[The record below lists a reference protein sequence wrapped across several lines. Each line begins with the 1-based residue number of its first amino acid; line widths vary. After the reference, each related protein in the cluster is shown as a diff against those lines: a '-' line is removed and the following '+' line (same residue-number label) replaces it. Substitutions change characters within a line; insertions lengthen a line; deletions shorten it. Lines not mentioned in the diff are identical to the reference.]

1 MAKNEAKIRFTAET
15 SEFNAS
21 IKKANNEMS
30 KLRAELKL
38 NETQMKGTG
47 ASVEALE
54 NKHQILSDQLQA
66 SQVKVQALSQK
77 LDAARAAFGDN
88 SEEVNRLE
96 RQLTAARTE
105 EEKIQQSIG
114 QVNNELDQQRAAAA
128 RAESAT
134 GQLTA
139 EIDRQETELKQL
151 KAEYVEAVLKF
162 GEASDEAKQL
172 ESKISKLSGELSENR
187 SKMDAAADAADRL
200 GREVDDAGDAARNSG
215 DGFTVAKGAI
225 ADLVSE
231 AVQLGI
237 EKIGEFIG
245 YLKELPEA
253 TREIRQDMA
262 TLDTSFQEMGFSTEQ
277 ATNTWKE
284 MYTIFGEDDRAVEA
298 SNLVAKMC
306 DNQKELNDWVTITTG
321 IWGTYQDSL
330 PVEGLAEASNETAK
344 TGKVTGVLADALN
357 WSSDAA
363 KMFSEYMSDDVV
375 TAEDAFNA
383 ALAECTNEEERQAL
397 ITETLTALYGDA
409 AAKYEEASGSQLAAK
424 EAAAELALA
433 EQNLASEIEPVT
445 TAWDGM
451 KTQLITAVT
460 PAISVVCGWLQ
471 QAANYLKEHPT
482 LCTALAAAFAVLG
495 IGITAVA
502 IAWGIYT
509 VAQMAANAA
518 MLPVIAIALAV
529 VAAIAAVVAIGVALY
544 QNWDV
549 IKAKAQEVWANI
561 KDTISAALTQIKTE
575 TATAW
580 NNVKTA
586 ITTVWNNIKTAIS
599 TAINA
604 VKATISNAWNAV
616 KTVTSSIWNGIKSTI
631 STVWNGIKSTVST
644 VSNAVKSTVSS
655 AWNAVKSTTS
665 TVWNGIK
672 STVSGVVNG
681 IKSTVS
687 SAFNSIQST
696 ASTVWNGIK
705 TTISNAINTAKTTV
719 QTAINAIKSAFNFTA
734 QFKIKIPHIRVTGG
748 VAPYGIGGKGS
759 LPKFSVSWYKKAM
772 DNAMIL
778 NGPTIFGSMRG
789 KLLAGGEAGRE
800 VVSGADTLMGM
811 IQSAVDRA
819 SGSADIE
826 ALADA
831 IADLATRPAR
841 IYIGDRQVALA
852 TASAADSVNGLRSTL
867 KSRGLAM
874 D

>member
-21 IKKANNEMS
+21 IKKANNEIS

-54 NKHQILSDQLQA
+54 GKHELLASQLQA
-66 SQVKVQALSQK
+66 SQSKVEALTNK
-77 LDAARAAFGDN
+77 LETARAIFGDN

-96 RQLTAARTE
+96 RQLANARTE
-105 EEKIQQSIG
+105 EEKIQQAIDK
-114 QVNNELDQQRAAAA
+114 VNTELKQQRAAAA
-128 RAESAT
+128 QAESAT
-134 GQLTA
+134 GQLTV
-139 EIDRQETELKQL
+139 EISRQESELKQL
-151 KAEYVEAVLKF
+151 KGEYVEAVLKF

-172 ESKISKLSGELSENR
+172 ESKISQLSGELSENR

-225 ADLVSE
+225 SDLVSE

-237 EKIGEFIG
+237 EKISEFIG

-344 TGKVTGVLADALN
+344 TGQVTGVLADALN
-357 WSSDAA
+357 WSSEAA
-363 KMFSEYMSDDVV
+363 DMFSKYMSEDVV
-375 TAEDAFNA
+375 TAEDAFNE
-383 ALAECTNEEERQAL
+383 ALKECTTEEERQAL
-397 ITETLTALYGDA
+397 ITETLTKLYGDA

-433 EQNLASEIEPVT
+433 EQKLANEIEPVT
-445 TAWDGM
+445 TAWDGL

-460 PAISVVCGWLQ
+460 PAISAVCGWLQ
-471 QAANYLKEHPT
+471 QAAGWLKEHPT
-482 LCTALAAAFAVLG
+482 LCAALAAAFAVLG
-495 IGITAVA
+495 AGITAVA
-502 IAWGIYT
+502 IGWGIYT

-518 MLPVIAIALAV
+518 MLPVIGIALAV

-544 QNWDV
+544 QNWDT
-549 IKAKAQEVWANI
+549 IKAKAKE
-561 KDTISAALTQIKTE
+561 
-575 TATAW
+575 
-580 NNVKTA
+580 
-586 ITTVWNNIKTAIS
+586 
-599 TAINA
+599 
-604 VKATISNAWNAV
+604 AWNAIKDAV
-616 KTVTSSIWNGIKSTI
+616 SKATNAAKDAVTKG
-631 STVWNGIKSTVST
+631 
-644 VSNAVKSTVSS
+644 
-655 AWNAVKSTTS
+655 WNAVKSTTS
-665 TVWNGIK
+665 SAFNAVK
-672 STVSGVVNG
+672 STATSAWNA

-687 SAFNSIQST
+687 SAVNSVKSTVTSAFNSIKST
-696 ASTVWNGIK
+696 ATSVWNGIK
-705 TTISNAINTAKTTV
+705 SAISNAINGAKSAV
-719 QTAINAIKSAFNFTA
+719 SSAVSGIKSIMNFSW
-734 QFKIKIPHIRVTGG
+734 
-748 VAPYGIGGKGS
+748 S
-759 LPKFSVSWYKKAM
+759 LPKLKLPRISVSGRFSLNPPSAPKFSISWYRKAM
-772 DNAMIL
+772 NNAMIL
-778 NGPTIFGSMRG
+778 NGATIFGAMGGR
-789 KLLAGGEAGRE
+789 LLGGGEAGRE

-819 SGSADIE
+819 SRATDLQ

-831 IADLATRPAR
+831 IEDLATRPAQF
-841 IYIGDRQVALA
+841 YIGDRQVALA
-852 TASAADSVNGLRSTL
+852 TAGAADSVNGLRSTL
-867 KSRGLAM
+867 KSRGLAL